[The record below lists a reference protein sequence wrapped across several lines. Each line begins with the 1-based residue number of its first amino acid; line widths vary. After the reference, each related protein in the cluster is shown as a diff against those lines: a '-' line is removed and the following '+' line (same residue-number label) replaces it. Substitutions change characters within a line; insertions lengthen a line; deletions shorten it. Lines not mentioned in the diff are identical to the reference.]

1 METPEQLY
9 VSLMSV
15 VRDRLDAVAGL
26 AAAQGGAFA
35 RAEAAA
41 FHGRKIVEGIAFGC
55 LVATE
60 HGLKQARR
68 YCYPRQAS

>member
-26 AAAQGGAFA
+26 AASQGGAFA

-41 FHGRKIVEGIAFGC
+41 FHGRKTVEGIAFGC